1 MLKGIPPLL
10 TPDLLHALA
19 SMGHGDEIA
28 IVDANFPSASI
39 GRRVVQVAGV
49 GAHEVLAAVLALM
62 PLDTGGDPAVWTME
76 VIGDPEAIPEPVAD
90 FAAVLADHGLGEVEI
105 GHLERTA
112 FYERSR
118 EAYAV
123 VRTGELRPYGN
134 VLLVKGTVNRLGAL
148 PPLA

>member
-39 GRRVVQVAGV
+39 GKRVIPVAGV
-49 GAHEVLAAVLALM
+49 GSHEALAAVLALM
-62 PLDTGGDPAVWTME
+62 PLDANGAEPPVWTME

-90 FAAVLADHGLGEVEI
+90 FAAVLADHDLADVEI
-105 GHLERTA
+105 AHLDRQA
-112 FYERSR
+112 FYERAR
-118 EAYAV
+118 DAYAV

-134 VLLVKGTVNRLGAL
+134 VLLVKGTVHRIG
-148 PPLA
+148 